1 MTCQRCGLKNHKT
14 ESCRTK
20 KKCNKCGEKGHSGR
34 YCSKKS
40 SELER
45 LDSATELLAFEGAQ
59 KEGLDNLFNKI
70 FKNQEKMF
78 NSLEKKI
85 EQSQKS
91 IETKIAKMEQS
102 QDSLLARTGFI
113 VQSMLTDSLT
123 IDEGKNYGNAFTT
136 CILNLSCQEK
146 SPSCWRAL

>member
-14 ESCRTK
+14 ESCLTK
-20 KKCNKCGEKGHSGR
+20 KKCNKCGEKGHIRR

-40 SELER
+40 SELEK

-59 KEGLDNLFNKI
+59 KEGLDNVFNKI

-78 NSLEKKI
+78 TSLEKSQKSIEKI

-113 VQSMLTDSLT
+113 VQSMVADSLT
-123 IDEGKNYGNAFTT
+123 IDEGKNY
-136 CILNLSCQEK
+136 
-146 SPSCWRAL
+146 